1 MKITKKLLKKLGC
14 CEDGI
19 DKFINTKELHNLD
32 SDIKS
37 IIIKDDKNMFNDFV
51 FFLNKINVHIVDS
64 IKDENSTGSWEEY
77 TYDNKGNKIKDKDS
91 TGYWSKYTYDDKGNK
106 IKYENSNGSWTEYT
120 YDMNR
125 IEFIIN

>member
-1 MKITKKLLKKLGC
+1 MKITKNLLKKLGC

-19 DKFINTKELHNLD
+19 AKFINTKELHNLD

-64 IKDENSTGSWEEY
+64 IKYENSTGYWEE
-77 TYDNKGNKIKDKDS
+77 
-91 TGYWSKYTYDDKGNK
+91 YTYDDKGNK
-106 IKYENSNGSWTEYT
+106 IKYENSYGYFKEYT
-120 YDMNR
+120 YDDKDSYDMNK
-125 IEFIIN
+125 IEFVIN